1 MANNIK
7 WIGEDGPCSR
17 YNIGMTAI
25 DLPDAD
31 IQREGFYLPEYTAQA
46 LADSVKGYEL
56 IGREK

>member
-1 MANNIK
+1 MENNIQ
-7 WIGEDGPCSR
+7 WIGEGEPCNR

-31 IQREGFYLPEYTAQA
+31 IQREGFYLPVYTAQA
-46 LADSVKGYEL
+46 LVDSVKGYEI